1 MLKLNCHFR
10 TVHFWLVFLFFY
22 IIVSHLT
29 YTCWWSSLSPA
40 LTSPLSVSRC
50 PSSFSFPCV
59 RETLTNQLCVMC
71 VLARYEIVTRSVGR
85 LLTSSRFSLHFF
97 RQKHAPKTPRVIG
110 MFPQS
115 SQLYIQ
121 KRIIY
126 RLHTIWNEISCACF
140 SFWFIYF
147 FFAHF
152 WLGFPF
158 SLDAD
163 GLHWTGLDNIADRWE
178 PEQSTKTYPQFSFW
192 FVRNQLQYRCMCTLR
207 TLEIGQVGTIRHPS
221 MTMLNWKKQKNIWD
235 METRS
240 LFISHSAIVS
250 LYIRHSLHT
259 QWSALLNSF
268 IIKVMGMKNKNLIEK

>member
-1 MLKLNCHFR
+1 MRYVCAGPLWDCH
-10 TVHFWLVFLFFY
+10 
-22 IIVSHLT
+22 
-29 YTCWWSSLSPA
+29 
-40 LTSPLSVSRC
+40 
-50 PSSFSFPCV
+50 
-59 RETLTNQLCVMC
+59 
-71 VLARYEIVTRSVGR
+71 SVGR
-85 LLTSSRFSLHFF
+85 TLAHFIPIFSSFF
-97 RQKHAPKTPRVIG
+97 PTETCAENASSHWNVPPKL
-110 MFPQS
+110 S
-115 SQLYIQ
+115 A
-121 KRIIY
+121 IY
-126 RLHTIWNEISCACF
+126 RRESSIDYIRYEMRFLAFVFHF
-140 SFWFIYF
+140 DLFI

-163 GLHWTGLDNIADRWE
+163 GLHWTGLDNSRPMRTGAIH
-178 PEQSTKTYPQFSFW
+178 QNYPQFSFW

-268 IIKVMGMKNKNLIEK
+268 IIKVMGMKEKNLIEK